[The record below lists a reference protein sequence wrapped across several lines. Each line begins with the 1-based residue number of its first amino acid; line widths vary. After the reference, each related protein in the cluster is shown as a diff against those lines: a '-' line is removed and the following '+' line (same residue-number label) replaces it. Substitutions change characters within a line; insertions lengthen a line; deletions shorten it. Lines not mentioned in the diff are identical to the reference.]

1 MGKETMLAEEAI
13 LAFGTSL
20 LALTTG
26 PLKSLPIENSSELT
40 AKNFANLCKILSR
53 CCTGMAETLADKTSP
68 AQKVDFAFSS
78 QKEVLR

>member
-1 MGKETMLAEEAI
+1 MGKETMLAKEVI

-26 PLKSLPIENSSELT
+26 PLKSLPIENASELT
-40 AKNFANLCKILSR
+40 AKNFANSCKILSR
-53 CCTGMAETLADKTSP
+53 CSTGIVEKLVDKTSP

-78 QKEVLR
+78 QKGVLW